1 MIESTPIVLLA
12 SLPPLQSAITISGDG
27 GARIKLDVPESE
39 MDAVMR
45 LAGLRGVVFRV
56 TIEPE

>member
-1 MIESTPIVLLA
+1 MTDPIVLLA
-12 SLPPLQSAITISGDG
+12 SLAPLQSCITISSDG
-27 GARIKLDVPESE
+27 GARIKLDIPESE

-45 LAGLRGVVFRV
+45 LAALRGVVFRV